1 MVSNER
7 KAYLMFGL
15 DYVLNFRNLVLG
27 GYSEGLNHEKY
38 GSSSACI
45 V

>member
-1 MVSNER
+1 
-7 KAYLMFGL
+7 MFGL
-15 DYVLNFRNLVLG
+15 DYVLSLRNLVFG
-27 GYSEGLNHEKY
+27 EYSEALNHEKH